1 MICSFFAYYKP
12 TFVLLFCKQVFTKNM
27 IWVSLW
33 SWRLHF
39 EGMQKQHA
47 RRHMMSYLQAYKSFL
62 WFTALK
68 KQNNKYYSPCEKK
81 IISKWNDVWLYLYQN
96 LSNRHIMKLEIY
108 IHLFFM
114 SPFLSIFEP
123 QVFLS
128 NYPTHKC
135 CKR

>member
-62 WFTALK
+62 WFTALT
-68 KQNNKYYSPCEKK
+68 KQNDKYYSPCEK
-81 IISKWNDVWLYLYQN
+81 IN
-96 LSNRHIMKLEIY
+96 L
-108 IHLFFM
+108 
-114 SPFLSIFEP
+114 FLSRMWVLDLLNFEINDTFFRLDCAIFIKYGIKYKSTFDM
-123 QVFLS
+123 FLS
-128 NYPTHKC
+128 YFMYINFY
-135 CKR
+135 